1 MKRCLLLAIACLCV
15 SRWAYAGV
23 EIELNMEEGTAQM
36 RNNVLA
42 FLSLSRYTERGDLQP
57 ETVDRLAARIPS
69 EVTKSLEPLG
79 YYEATA
85 TYEVRQD
92 SKEADDWRVTISV
105 IPGRAVRLSQVNIRV
120 TGEGQND
127 ERIST
132 ELNNASLSSGQQ
144 LDHGSYDTYKN
155 SLMRAANRSGYLEAH
170 WVQSELL
177 IDKTERR
184 ADITL
189 HLETGPRY
197 YFGQIDIEQ
206 DVIHPEMMQRFLR
219 MQQGEPYDI
228 ELVLQTQYVLDD
240 TLYFSSVDITSS
252 TPDPVT
258 HTVAVKIKAAANLKN
273 SYTIAAGY
281 GTDTQQRGR
290 LSWDRRLIN
299 RAGHSA
305 KLELIG
311 SAIGHE
317 ASLRYVI
324 PVRDVALE
332 KLEFTATNAQEEF
345 ADVISYRNELKTG
358 FTQVLGSWQRVMFV
372 KFTNEKSVYTDR
384 ESKSFLVIPGVSYAT
399 LPSYILGQ
407 AQRSYSLYTEIKGSP
422 SSLGSGASF
431 IQFSAQGERIFN
443 LGQSWHL
450 RVRGTIGASLIPDS
464 QFSDLPASVRFFA
477 GGDNSVRGYGL
488 NELSPV
494 DASGQSVGAR
504 NLMVGTTEFERDLP
518 KNMRLAFFYDIGNA
532 IDHFGDE
539 LKDSAGLGLRWH
551 ISVASLGLDVAQPI
565 SDHNRSPRLH
575 LHLSTV
581 F

>member
-1 MKRCLLLAIACLCV
+1 MKRCLLLAIACLCMG
-15 SRWAYAGV
+15 SWAHAEV
-23 EIELNMEEGTAQM
+23 EIELNIQEGTAEM
-36 RNNVLA
+36 RSNVLA
-42 FLSLSRYTERGDLQP
+42 FLSLSRYTERSDLQP
-57 ETVDRLAARIPS
+57 ETMDRLAARIPS
-69 EVTKSLEPLG
+69 EVAAALEPLG
-79 YYEATA
+79 YYESVA
-85 TYEVRQD
+85 TYSVQQ
-92 SKEADDWRVTISV
+92 ADTEHWQVSV
-105 IPGRAVRLSQVNIRV
+105 DITPGRAVMLSQVKISV
-120 TGEGQND
+120 IGEGQQD
-127 ERIST
+127 DRIQA
-132 ELNNASLSSGQQ
+132 ELNNATVRSGQS
-144 LDHGSYDTYKN
+144 LNHGSYDAYKT

-170 WVQSELL
+170 WIQSELL
-177 IDKTERR
+177 IDKAERR
-184 ADITL
+184 AEVTL
-189 HLETGPRY
+189 ILETGPRY
-197 YFGQIDIEQ
+197 YFGTIEIQ
-206 DVIHPEMMQRFLR
+206 QAVINPEMMQRFLR
-219 MQQGEPYDI
+219 MRQGDPYDI

-240 TLYFSSVDITSS
+240 TLYFSTVDVSS
-252 TPDPVT
+252 AVPDPVT
-258 HTVAVKIKAAANLKN
+258 HTVAVNIKADANLKN

-317 ASLRYVI
+317 ASFKYVM

-332 KLEFTATNAQEEF
+332 KLEFTVANAQEEF

-358 FTQVLGSWQRVMFV
+358 FTQALGSWQRVMFV
-372 KFTNEKSVYTDR
+372 KLTDEKSVYTDR

-407 AQRSYSLYTEIKGSP
+407 AQRNYSLYMEIKGSP

-431 IQFSAQGERIFN
+431 IQFTAQGERIFN
-443 LGQSWHL
+443 VSQAWHL
-450 RVRGTIGASLIPDS
+450 RLRGVLGASLIPDS

-494 DASGQSVGAR
+494 DASGQRIGAR
-504 NLMVGTTEFERDLP
+504 NLIVGTTEFERDLP

-532 IDHFGDE
+532 IDHFGDA
-539 LKDSAGLGLRWH
+539 LKDSAGIGLRWH

-565 SDHNRSPRLH
+565 TEHSRSPRLH